1 MNNEDFNSRSNSI
14 SNEEYIKIIESLIE
28 DNNKKNILII
38 NLEKRIADL
47 ETKLFSASVPAPS
60 KDNTPKTV
68 APKKKPVKRQAPT
81 SQPSSII
88 RKPGR
93 LKVFLAQTLQGA
105 VLFGGRFVKNET
117 TQNKI
122 KKLSRNP
129 YAYFADSKCKFLRPL
144 RNLFE
149 KP

>member
-117 TQNKI
+117 TQKKI